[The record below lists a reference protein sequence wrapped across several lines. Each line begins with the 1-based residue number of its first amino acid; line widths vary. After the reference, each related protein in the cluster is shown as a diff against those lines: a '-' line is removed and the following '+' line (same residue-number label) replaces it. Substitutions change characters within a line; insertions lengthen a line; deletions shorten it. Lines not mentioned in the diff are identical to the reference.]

1 MVHAHSLMHLT
12 LLYPP
17 LTRFDVANNALFSG
31 GPGDLFKH
39 RTLDLH
45 PELEVKIVK
54 YEDNALP
61 PVIPDSRYLALGDA
75 WMKRLGFNE
84 PLNKLRGYRLTFQNL
99 PLICTYAPID
109 CWEFKD
115 SSEDDDDESD
125 GKDVAVT
132 KRTNYLFWAI
142 NDLNKLLRPIRPLPE
157 CTATV
162 NLDPILAAK
171 WLDGL
176 PSGYKLILDIE
187 TRISDHVLDCIGL
200 GTVRS
205 DGSVNVFNVAIYNG
219 NALAHP
225 LSKISRFWRSL
236 YTTLRRKDITV
247 VGHNL
252 AFDLSILHHYYHF
265 PIPYHVFDTMLV
277 MHRMFPY
284 VDKSLSH
291 AISYFTDAAYNH
303 KGDLVV
309 NQGGASL
316 IKLLTYN
323 NQDLHLTAAV
333 AMAQLRIIDKDPALQ
348 DSVSIAHDMQR
359 LAFIMSFT
367 GVLVDKT
374 ALQKQKDKLNV
385 KLSALL
391 RIIRCLADDIAL
403 NPNSTQQVAN
413 YFYNKLQYPI
423 PAYTESGAPKL
434 DEKTF
439 YKLQLQQP
447 NPLIPLIIEY
457 KMLNKELSM
466 LNFIPLTRSM
476 HNV

>member
-1 MVHAHSLMHLT
+1 MHLT
-12 LLYPP
+12 ILYPP
-17 LTRFDVANNALFSG
+17 RTRFDVANNILFSG

-39 RTLDLH
+39 RTLDKH
-45 PELEVKIVK
+45 PELTLSIIP
-54 YEDNALP
+54 YDDCTFP
-61 PVIPDSRYLALGDA
+61 PVDPNTHYLSLGDS
-75 WMKRLGFNE
+75 WPKRLGFTE
-84 PLNKLRGYRLTFQNL
+84 PLNKLRGYRLTYNNR

-115 SSEDDDDESD
+115 SDDENDTSD

-132 KRTNYLFWAI
+132 RRTNYLFWAI
-142 NDLNKLLRPIRPLPE
+142 ADFNKLLRPAEPLP
-157 CTATV
+157 V
-162 NLDPILAAK
+162 HQGINNLDPILAAK

-176 PSGYKLILDIE
+176 PGGYKLILDIE

-205 DGSVNVFNVAIYNG
+205 DGSIYTFNVAIYNG
-219 NALAHP
+219 NTLAHP
-225 LSKISRFWRSL
+225 LAKLVRFWKAL
-236 YTTLRRKDITV
+236 YKTLRRRDVVV

-252 AFDLSILHHYYHF
+252 AFDLSILHHYYHL

-291 AISYFTDAAYNH
+291 AISYFTDASYNH

-309 NQGGASL
+309 NQGGDSL
-316 IKLLTYN
+316 RKLLTYN

-333 AMAQLRIIDKDPALQ
+333 MLGQEKIINTSPSLK
-348 DSVSIAHDMQR
+348 DSVTIAHDMQR

-374 ALQKQKDKLNV
+374 KLKQQQDKLNV

-391 RIIRCLADDIAL
+391 RIIRCLADSPTL
-403 NPNSTQQVAN
+403 NPNSTQQVAD

-423 PAYTESGAPKL
+423 PAYTDTGAPKL

-457 KMLNKELSM
+457 KQLNKELSM
-466 LNFIPLTRSM
+466 LSFTPLTRIQ